1 MRIKE
6 ELVKIS
12 SILADEGY
20 PELAGEMMRYALA
33 EPEKHW
39 GDDTDF
45 RDEVESTSQVSR
57 AVEYLSFQLLL
68 PEKQIQEVEQI
79 ASSLNDS
86 DTSIVFVQPEIA
98 ERDEPAEKFS
108 LGDRKETWTS
118 ARRDRTVR
126 FLEYFLAKI
135 SKENNENA
143 T

>member
-6 ELVKIS
+6 ELVAIS
-12 SILADEGY
+12 SILADAGY

-39 GDDTDF
+39 GDDTGF
-45 RDEVESTSQVSR
+45 RDEVKSTSQVSR

-79 ASSLNDS
+79 ASSLNNS
-86 DTSIVFVQPEIA
+86 DTPIVFVQPEIA
-98 ERDEPAEKFS
+98 ERDEPADKFS
-108 LGDRKETWTS
+108 LSDRKEAWTS

-126 FLEYFLAKI
+126 FLESFLSQI
-135 SKENNENA
+135 SKEDDEDA